1 MDKLHSY
8 QGWSGRYNEWRGD
21 IMVRYANWREA
32 NPETVIE
39 LVKKKAKEQAAGG
52 GHSGNSDDPD
62 DFSHI
67 YRLGLFRRL
76 SDYSYIVKVCIFNLC
91 FMLQLCYK

>member
-8 QGWSGRYNEWRGD
+8 QGWGGRYNEWRDD
-21 IMVRYANWREA
+21 IKVRYANWREA

-52 GHSGNSDDPD
+52 QSGSSYDPD

-67 YRLGLFRRL
+67 YRFTFF
-76 SDYSYIVKVCIFNLC
+76 IFYANTLTN
-91 FMLQLCYK
+91 Y

>member
-8 QGWSGRYNEWRGD
+8 QGWGGRYNEWRD
-21 IMVRYANWREA
+21 DVKVRYANWRES

-39 LVKKKAKEQAAGG
+39 LVKKKAREQTDGG
-52 GHSGNSDDPD
+52 SGRSDDPD

-67 YRLGLFRRL
+67 YR
-76 SDYSYIVKVCIFNLC
+76 
-91 FMLQLCYK
+91 